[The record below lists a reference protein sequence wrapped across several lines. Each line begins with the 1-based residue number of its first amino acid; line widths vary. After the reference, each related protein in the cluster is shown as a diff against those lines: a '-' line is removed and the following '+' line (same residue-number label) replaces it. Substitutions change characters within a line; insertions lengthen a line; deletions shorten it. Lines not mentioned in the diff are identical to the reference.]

1 LAEKPLLLS
10 LKKMPNKS
18 LDEQFKEAFEAA
30 SSMTQQLPP
39 DVMLRIY
46 AYYKQAT
53 DDPNAFNLNNNYDL
67 RNAFKMNAWLQIS
80 HITAEEAKT
89 KYIEI
94 INSILNNK

>member
-1 LAEKPLLLS
+1 MQPT
-10 LKKMPNKS
+10 N
-18 LDEQFKEAFEAA
+18 LDEQFKAAFEAA
-30 SSMTQQLPP
+30 SEMTIPLPP

-53 DDPNAFNLNNNYDL
+53 DDPNSFSYNNNYDL

-80 HITAEEAKT
+80 HLSQDEAKQ

-94 INSILNNK
+94 INEILNNQ